1 MDITIGDPVRQT
13 AAPIEL
19 KALAA
24 GVVRQPI
31 SFSPTDRRPET
42 GQPLPLYTRSADKV
56 EAETALHRGR
66 LIDVTG

>member
-1 MDITIGDPVRQT
+1 MDITIGGPVRQT

-24 GVVRQPI
+24 GAVRQPI
-31 SFSPTDRRPET
+31 SFSPADPPTAT

-56 EAETALHRGR
+56 EAETELHRGR